1 MTIQLNPI
9 KMKHITL
16 LLLVSFMFTISC
28 KSKKDA
34 TELLNASKDQEM
46 LDQYFMAAT
55 VGVISASDDLK
66 FVLKEPLSSDVT
78 EEVLQKVVTLSPAVE
93 GTVGLSN
100 NTILTFTPK
109 SPLESDKTYTVKLD
123 LNKLD
128 ATRFD
133 KSIEYQI
140 KTLAQDMKVE
150 REGIIINENGDISIL
165 LNVKTADKVD
175 VEKLKSCFTTDA
187 SVVVVV
193 EKSSNEYEIE
203 CRFAN
208 GLKQDSK
215 IAYNGANI
223 GCTVAGNVELFDINT
238 KQFGVV
244 FTHQNTRDK
253 SFNIYFSQRINRQMD
268 LTGLVK
274 AQNQNA
280 SYTVKDN
287 VLTIFLSDLS
297 NVDKVAIWISQGIKS
312 TENKTLPTDY
322 TYDIQVKV
330 DHPAAEFVSDGNYF
344 PSEGDFKIPIKTRSL
359 DQLRLVVIEI
369 KQENVMHYLAWQS
382 LAYADYYNL
391 RMYGKPVYDE
401 IVTLNQGIKDNEGW
415 TVYGIDLSD
424 RIRKNPGS
432 IYHIGMEFAP
442 QHTSLSCKTQ
452 LKQYKVSSKIPEN
465 DFFTIRDNYYN
476 DYYGNYED
484 YNWQE
489 SNDPCKL
496 AYYVNQEP
504 VQKLFICSD
513 YSVIAKKAGSNYF
526 ISLTKLMDL
535 SVVADAEVTL
545 YNLQA
550 EKISSARTSGE
561 GFVKFENVLVDA
573 AVLKVEKNT
582 HVTYLSLDPNQSNS
596 LTEFDVSGE
605 RSETDTEF
613 FTYTDRDIW
622 RPGDSIYVDLMINKA
637 YSDLPKG
644 MSLVMTFY
652 NVDNMIV
659 NEQVQKIDL
668 ENKQIYSFK
677 IHTSPNAKTG
687 LYRCVFQIGP
697 KSIRKNIRVET
708 IKPNTAEVIYTFKNI
723 EGNTIYSDLISGSV
737 QAKFLTGF
745 EIGNAKIKAS
755 ARGRKNTNPFPEYKD
770 YYFDVYDN
778 TNIENNINIL
788 DLTTGEKGFGNFEG
802 LQSLKYFNT
811 PINVSIETETILPGG
826 GTNKEGKSVIVS
838 PFATYLGASRKDGSG
853 WNGNHT
859 FQENVDVNLV
869 NLTNKGKVNNN
880 SNNISYILQQNISSW
895 WVDKY
900 RLRSSGNFVNAEYWK
915 DVDNGSL
922 SIKGKGRI
930 TFPKGKLQK
939 GAYKLTMKDES
950 SGHATQVF
958 FTVYDGIEKI
968 PGSQPYIIDLQ
979 SDKDTYK
986 AGETVKLMLPDM
998 EGAKALISIER
1009 GNRVIDQIWYDLA
1022 KTNNIVSLPTNENWS
1037 PNVYIHVTIMQKYKQ
1052 ENNDLPLRLFGVK
1065 HIKMDG
1071 NISQLKPVASIPDQ
1085 LESNK
1090 SYTFSIS
1097 ESEGRPMEY
1106 TLAIVDEGLLNLTGF
1121 ATPDPA
1127 KHFNGKYPLLVK
1139 TWDIYQYLISYFKG
1153 KFAGIISIGGD
1164 DAYNPD
1170 AIAEINRFKP
1180 VVIHQGPF
1188 KLSKGGKI
1196 NHKIEIP
1203 NYIGKVRLM
1212 VVACA
1217 PNNFGKLE
1225 KSMLVKNPLMVQTQ
1239 YPRTLNVT
1247 DKLQIPVTILRDD
1260 AGIKTADLTVKTD
1273 ASFVKGFAASKS
1285 LTFNGK
1291 NQLSQIYDIEV
1302 QNKVGK
1308 FSVETSING
1317 GGKGM
1322 KETTEM
1328 LINYPNSYE
1337 SNISKNIIE
1346 PGAKMDYVIKPKGYR
1361 EVFTSKMMISGL
1373 KVPNFTQYSEDLIE
1387 YPYGCLEQITS
1398 AGFSQLYLDKIIQMD
1413 PVQNKNRVENLQAS
1427 IYKIGRLQQ
1436 PSGKFNY
1443 WDGTY
1448 YHAWSDIYAGNFLVE
1463 LKRLNY
1469 INNTSD
1475 MLSKWLDVHYSIA
1488 NNWAASG
1495 LTDNYVYETE
1505 SLAQAFRLFVL
1516 AKGGKPSKS
1525 AMNRFVTS
1533 NTSTNPM
1540 TWWLIAGSFQ
1550 LSSYDTKARE
1560 YAAKAE
1566 NLQKNYNEAK
1576 SYESFGDKG
1585 RDWAMI
1591 VEILSYID
1599 SDKTKLENYYDQ
1611 MVETLNATSWTS
1623 TQTKGFAFIAAYK
1636 YFGKS
1641 LGLVSKVDYTITGLS
1656 GATKTYQHSAYE
1668 PRIIV
1673 IDKASYDKNI
1683 SIANKGKGKLY
1694 VYQTN
1699 RYIDNNLKKE
1709 AASSNLGLT
1718 VDYYNV
1724 TRKQSGIAGI
1734 QLGDDISVT
1743 IRVNNPSALAANDLA
1758 LNLKMPAGWELINP
1772 RIYETEVTK
1781 PNGNFTYQ
1789 DFKDDRVYTFF
1800 DMKAGESKSFSFKT
1814 KAAFSGDFYMPSV
1827 SCEHMYKGTIYA
1839 RSAADRVTISK

>member
-1 MTIQLNPI
+1 
-9 KMKHITL
+9 MKNL
-16 LLLVSFMFTISC
+16 LLLLTAFFIFTISC

-34 TELLNASKDQEM
+34 TALLDASKDQEL

-55 VGVISASDDLK
+55 VGVISANDELK
-66 FVLKEPLSSDVT
+66 FVLKEPLSADVA
-78 EEVLQKVVTLSPAVE
+78 EDVLQKVVTLSPSVD
-93 GTVGLSN
+93 GTVTLSN

-109 SPLESDKTYTVKLD
+109 KPLSSDETYTVKLD
-123 LNKLD
+123 LKTLD

-133 KSIEYQI
+133 KNIEYQI

-150 REGIIINENGDISIL
+150 REGIIINENGDVSIL

-175 VEKLKSCFTTDA
+175 VEMLKSCFNTDA
-187 SVVVVV
+187 TVIEVT
-193 EKSSNEYEIE
+193 EKSNNEYEVE

-208 GLKQDSK
+208 GIKQDSK
-215 IAYNGANI
+215 IAYNGKNI
-223 GCTVAGNVELFDINT
+223 GCKVEGNVELFDLDM

-244 FTHQNTRDK
+244 FTYQNTTEK
-253 SFNIYFSQRINRQMD
+253 TFNIYFSQRLNRQMD

-274 AQNQNA
+274 VQNQNA
-280 SYTVKDN
+280 AYTVKDN
-287 VLTIFLSDLS
+287 VLTLFLNDIS
-297 NVDKVAIWISQGIKS
+297 NVDKVAILISQGVKS
-312 TENKTLPTDY
+312 IENKTLPTDY
-322 TYDIQVKV
+322 TYEIQVKA

-344 PSEGDFKIPIKTRSL
+344 PSEGDFKIPIKTKAL
-359 DQLRLVVIEI
+359 NQLRLVVVEI

-391 RMYGKPVYDE
+391 RMYGKPVYDQ
-401 IVTLNQGIKDNEGW
+401 VVSLNQGLKDNEGW
-415 TVYGIDLSD
+415 TVHGIDLSD

-442 QHTSLSCKTQ
+442 QNTSISCKAQ
-452 LKQYKVSSKIPEN
+452 LKQYKVNNKIPEN
-465 DFFTIRDNYYN
+465 DFFTIRDNHYN
-476 DYYGNYED
+476 DYYGYYED

-496 AYYVNQEP
+496 AYYVNQQP
-504 VQKLFICSD
+504 VHKLFICSD
-513 YSVIAKKAGSNYF
+513 YSVIAKKAGANYF

-535 SVVADAEVTL
+535 SLVADAEVTL
-545 YNLQA
+545 FNLQA
-550 EKISSARTSGE
+550 EKIASARSSSE
-561 GFVKFENVLVDA
+561 GFVKFENVVYDA

-582 HVTYLSLDPNQSNS
+582 HVTYLSLDPNQSNA

-605 RSETDTEF
+605 RSEIETEF
-613 FTYTDRDIW
+613 FVYTDRDIW
-622 RPGDSIYVDLMINKA
+622 RPGDSIYVDFMVNKA
-637 YSDLPKG
+637 HSDLPKG
-644 MSLVMTFY
+644 IPLVLTFY

-659 NEQVQKIDL
+659 SEQIQKIDL
-668 ENKQIYSFK
+668 ESKQIYSFK

-687 LYRCVFQIGP
+687 LYRCMFQIGP
-697 KSIRKNIRVET
+697 KSIRKNIRIET
-708 IKPNTAEVIYTFKNI
+708 IKPNTAEVIYSFKNI
-723 EGNTIYSDLISGSV
+723 EGNTIYSDIISGSI
-737 QAKFLTGF
+737 QAKYLTGF
-745 EIGNAKIKAS
+745 DLGNAKIKAS
-755 ARGRKNTNPFPEYKD
+755 ARGRKNLNPFSEFKD

-778 TNIENNINIL
+778 TIIENNINII
-788 DLTTGEKGFGNFEG
+788 DLTTNDKGAASFEG
-802 LQSLKYFNT
+802 ALSLKYFNT

-826 GTNKEGKSVIVS
+826 GTNKEGKSITLS
-838 PFATYLGASRKDGSG
+838 PFETYLGASRKDGSG

-859 FQENVDVNLV
+859 FEENVDINLV
-869 NLTNKGKVNNN
+869 NLTNKGKLSVNNN
-880 SNNISYILQQNISSW
+880 SVSYTLQQHISSW

-900 RLRSSGNFVNAEYWK
+900 RLRSSGNFVNADYWK
-915 DVDNGSL
+915 DVDNGSI
-922 SIKGKGRI
+922 SMKGKGKI

-939 GAYKLTMKDES
+939 GAYKLTMTDAT

-958 FTVYDGIEKI
+958 FTVYDGKESI
-968 PGSQPYIIDLQ
+968 PGSQPHIVEFQ
-979 SDKDTYK
+979 TDKETYK
-986 AGETVKLMLPDM
+986 TGENVKLMLPDID
-998 EGAKALISIER
+998 GAKALISIER
-1009 GNRVIDQIWYDLA
+1009 GNRVIGQVWYDLA
-1022 KTNNIVSLPTNENWS
+1022 KSNNVVSLPTNENWS
-1037 PNVYIHVTIMQKYKQ
+1037 PNVYLHVTIMQKYKQ
-1052 ENNDLPLRLFGVK
+1052 EINDLPLRLFGIK

-1071 NISQLKPVASIPDQ
+1071 TTSQLTPVSSIPDQ

-1090 SYTFSIS
+1090 SYTFTIS
-1097 ESEGRPMEY
+1097 ESQGRPMEY

-1121 ATPDPA
+1121 ATPDPS

-1180 VVIHQGPF
+1180 VAIHQGPY
-1188 KLSKGGKI
+1188 KLSKGGKMT
-1196 NHKIEIP
+1196 HKIDIP

-1225 KSMLVKNPLMVQTQ
+1225 KYIPIKNPLMVQAQ
-1239 YPRTLNVT
+1239 FPRALNVS
-1247 DKLQIPVTILRDD
+1247 DKLQLPVTIFRDD
-1260 AGIKTADLTVKTD
+1260 ASIKTADLTVKTD
-1273 ASFVKGFAASKS
+1273 VSLVKGFTPSKS

-1291 NQLSQIYDIEV
+1291 NQLSHIYDIEIL
-1302 QNKVGK
+1302 NKVGLL
-1308 FSVETSING
+1308 SVETGING
-1317 GGKGM
+1317 GGKSM
-1322 KETTEM
+1322 KEVTDI

-1346 PGAKMDYVIKPKGYR
+1346 PGAKMDYIIKPKGYR
-1361 EVFTSKMMISGL
+1361 EIFTSKLMISGL
-1373 KVPNFTQYSEDLIE
+1373 KVPNFSQYSEELIE
-1387 YPYGCLEQITS
+1387 YPYGCLEQTTS
-1398 AGFSQLYLDKIIQMD
+1398 AGFSQLYLDKIIQLD
-1413 PVQNKNRVENLQAS
+1413 PSQNKNRMENLQAS
-1427 IYKIGRLQQ
+1427 INKIGRLQQ

-1469 INNTSD
+1469 LSNNSD
-1475 MLSKWLDVHYSIA
+1475 MLSKWLDAHYSIA
-1488 NNWAASG
+1488 NNWAANG

-1533 NTSTNPM
+1533 NTSTNPI

-1550 LSSYDTKARE
+1550 LSSYDSKAKE
-1560 YAAKAE
+1560 FVAKAE
-1566 NLQKNYNEAK
+1566 GLQKNYNETRN
-1576 SYESFGDKG
+1576 YDSFGDQG
-1585 RDWAMI
+1585 RDWALI

-1599 SDKTKLENYYDQ
+1599 SDKNKLENYYDQ
-1611 MVETLNATSWTS
+1611 MVETLNAMSWVS

-1636 YFGKS
+1636 YFGKA
-1641 LGLVSKVDYTITGLS
+1641 LGLVNKVDYTITGLS
-1656 GATKTYQHSAYE
+1656 GSTKSYQHSAYE

-1673 IDKASYDKNI
+1673 IDKASYDKI
-1683 SIANKGKGKLY
+1683 VSIQNKGKGKLY

-1699 RYIDNNLKKE
+1699 RYIDNNLKKD
-1709 AASSNLGLT
+1709 AASSNLGIS
-1718 VDYYNV
+1718 VNYYNV
-1724 TRKQSGIAGI
+1724 TKKQAGLAGI

-1743 IRVNNPSALAANDLA
+1743 ISVNNPSALAANDLA

-1772 RIYETEVTK
+1772 RIYETVVAKSNT
-1781 PNGNFTYQ
+1781 NITYQ
-1789 DFKDDRVYTFF
+1789 DFRDDRVYTFF
-1800 DMKAGESKSFSFKT
+1800 DLNAGAKETFSFKT
-1814 KAAFSGDFYMPSV
+1814 KAAFSGDFYMPAV
-1827 SCEHMYKGTIYA
+1827 SCEHMYKGTVYA
-1839 RSAADRVTISK
+1839 RNATARVNVSK